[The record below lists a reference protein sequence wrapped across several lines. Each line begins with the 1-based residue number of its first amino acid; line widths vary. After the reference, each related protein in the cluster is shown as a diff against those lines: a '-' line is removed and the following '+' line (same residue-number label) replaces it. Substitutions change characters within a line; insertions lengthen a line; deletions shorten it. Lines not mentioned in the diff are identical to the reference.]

1 MTSVEV
7 PGSVINA
14 VGFEVEVELSSGV
27 IEVSV
32 VITSPSSLNKITRSV
47 EVGTASETKVASV
60 IDSIA
65 WTISVEPPVELLL
78 TEPTSVMLSP
88 KDTATRPE
96 MSS

>member
-60 IDSIA
+60 IDSNA
-65 WTISVEPPVELLL
+65 LTISVELLL
-78 TEPTSVMLSP
+78 IKPTSVMLSP
-88 KDTATRPE
+88 EDTATRPE